1 MEQIKAL
8 LQGDNLKK
16 FLKFALTGVGNTL
29 VDLILFRVLYTY
41 LGVNIY
47 LSQV

>member
-16 FLKFALTGVGNTL
+16 FLKFALTGVGKHL
-29 VDLILFRVLYTY
+29 SGFDPFRVLYTY
-41 LGVNIY
+41 LG
-47 LSQV
+47 